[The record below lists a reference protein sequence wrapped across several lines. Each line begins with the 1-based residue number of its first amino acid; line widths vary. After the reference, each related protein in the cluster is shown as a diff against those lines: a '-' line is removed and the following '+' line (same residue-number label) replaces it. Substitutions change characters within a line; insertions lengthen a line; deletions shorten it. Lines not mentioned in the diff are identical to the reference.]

1 MEGDIIMTGKMANRA
16 DLIIKILMAQSGA
29 SIKELSEHLG
39 VSEITIRR
47 DLHVLERQGRL
58 TQELKDL
65 KKVKSSL
72 MQNIVEHMDAEEDK
86 ETHSRQMDENKRL
99 IEEVKEK
106 IAANEDALLEIP
118 KEIQTCNDALMMET
132 MTFCYDRLRTNCKEA
147 EEIAEWIKKVRVELK
162 KNIIRKQNR
171 EINNKEIY
179 AYMHDIF
186 GKDIINLFDVQ
197 NDDVDLITGE
207 DRPSGDTTQ
216 DKQLSKDVQ
225 KGDV

>member
-1 MEGDIIMTGKMANRA
+1 MQE
-16 DLIIKILMAQSGA
+16 LESQL
-29 SIKELSEHLG
+29 KE
-39 VSEITIRR
+39 I
-47 DLHVLERQGRL
+47 LERQGRL

-147 EEIAEWIKKVRVELK
+147 EEIAEWIKKGPGVELK

>member
-1 MEGDIIMTGKMANRA
+1 MERQAFTEALAKTKIPILVLDQKWHRLFALDGKPERVVE
-16 DLIIKILMAQSGA
+16 LESQL
-29 SIKELSEHLG
+29 KE
-39 VSEITIRR
+39 I
-47 DLHVLERQGRL
+47 LERQGRL
-58 TQELKDL
+58 NQELREL

-72 MQNIVEHMDAEEDK
+72 MQNIVEHMDEADDEQQ
-86 ETHSRQMDENKRL
+86 HNRQMDENKRL
-99 IEEVKEK
+99 IEEVKDK
-106 IAANEDALLEIP
+106 IAANEDALLDIP

-132 MTFCYDRLRTNCKEA
+132 MTFCYDRLRTNYKEA

-186 GKDIINLFDVQ
+186 GKDIINLFDVR

-207 DRPSGDTTQ
+207 DRPAGDTTQ
-216 DKQLSKDVQ
+216 DEQLSKDTQ

>member
-1 MEGDIIMTGKMANRA
+1 MERQAFTEALAKTKIPILVLDQKWHRLFALDGKPERVVE
-16 DLIIKILMAQSGA
+16 LESQL
-29 SIKELSEHLG
+29 KE
-39 VSEITIRR
+39 I
-47 DLHVLERQGRL
+47 LERQGRL
-58 TQELKDL
+58 NQELKEL

-72 MQNIVEHMDAEEDK
+72 MQNIVEHMDAADDEQQ
-86 ETHSRQMDENKRL
+86 HNRQMDENKRL
-99 IEEVKEK
+99 IEEVKDK
-106 IAANEDALLEIP
+106 IAANEDALLDIP

-132 MTFCYDRLRTNCKEA
+132 MTYCYDRLRTNYKEA

-186 GKDIINLFDVQ
+186 GKDIINLFDVR

-207 DRPSGDTTQ
+207 DRPTGDTTQ
-216 DKQLSKDVQ
+216 DEQLSKDTQ

>member
-1 MEGDIIMTGKMANRA
+1 MERQAFTEALAKTKIPILVLDQKWHRLFALDGKP
-16 DLIIKILMAQSGA
+16 
-29 SIKELSEHLG
+29 KEVQELESQLK
-39 VSEITIRR
+39 EI
-47 DLHVLERQGRL
+47 LERQGRL
-58 TQELKDL
+58 TQDL

-207 DRPSGDTTQ
+207 DRPFGDTTQ

>member
-1 MEGDIIMTGKMANRA
+1 MERQAFTEALAKTKIPILVLDQKWHRLFALDGKPERVVE
-16 DLIIKILMAQSGA
+16 LESQL
-29 SIKELSEHLG
+29 KE
-39 VSEITIRR
+39 I
-47 DLHVLERQGRL
+47 LERQGRL
-58 TQELKDL
+58 NQKLKEL

-72 MQNIVEHMDAEEDK
+72 MQNIVEHMDAADDEK
-86 ETHSRQMDENKRL
+86 QHNRQMDENKRL
-99 IEEVKEK
+99 IEEVKDK
-106 IAANEDALLEIP
+106 IAANEDALLDIP

-132 MTFCYDRLRTNCKEA
+132 MTFCYDRLRTNYKEA

-186 GKDIINLFDVQ
+186 GKDIINLFDVR

-207 DRPSGDTTQ
+207 DRPAGDTTQ
-216 DKQLSKDVQ
+216 DEQLSKDTQ

>member
-1 MEGDIIMTGKMANRA
+1 MERQAFTEALAKTKIPILVLDQKWHRLFALDGKPERVVE
-16 DLIIKILMAQSGA
+16 LESQL
-29 SIKELSEHLG
+29 KE
-39 VSEITIRR
+39 I
-47 DLHVLERQGRL
+47 LERQGRL
-58 TQELKDL
+58 NQELKEL

-72 MQNIVEHMDAEEDK
+72 MQNIVEHMDAADDEK
-86 ETHSRQMDENKRL
+86 QHNRQMDENKRL
-99 IEEVKEK
+99 IEEVKDK
-106 IAANEDALLEIP
+106 IAANEDALLDIP

-132 MTFCYDRLRTNCKEA
+132 MTFCYDRLRTNYKEA

-186 GKDIINLFDVQ
+186 GKDIINLFDVR

-207 DRPSGDTTQ
+207 DRPTGDTTQ
-216 DKQLSKDVQ
+216 DEQLSKDTQ

>member
-1 MEGDIIMTGKMANRA
+1 MERQAFTEALAKTKIPILVLDQKWHRLFALDGKP
-16 DLIIKILMAQSGA
+16 
-29 SIKELSEHLG
+29 KEVQELESQLK
-39 VSEITIRR
+39 EI
-47 DLHVLERQGRL
+47 LERQGRL

-106 IAANEDALLEIP
+106 IAAN
-118 KEIQTCNDALMMET
+118 
-132 MTFCYDRLRTNCKEA
+132 

>member
-1 MEGDIIMTGKMANRA
+1 MERQAFTEALAKTKIPILVLNQKWHRLFALDGKP
-16 DLIIKILMAQSGA
+16 
-29 SIKELSEHLG
+29 KEVQELESQLK
-39 VSEITIRR
+39 EI
-47 DLHVLERQGRL
+47 LERQGRL

-118 KEIQTCNDALMMET
+118 KEIQTCNDADDGDHDL
-132 MTFCYDRLRTNCKEA
+132 LLVSSAHQLQKEA

-197 NDDVDLITGE
+197 NDDVDLITG
-207 DRPSGDTTQ
+207 RGSP
-216 DKQLSKDVQ
+216 VR
-225 KGDV
+225 

>member
-1 MEGDIIMTGKMANRA
+1 MDQKGP
-16 DLIIKILMAQSGA
+16 
-29 SIKELSEHLG
+29 
-39 VSEITIRR
+39 
-47 DLHVLERQGRL
+47 GR
-58 TQELKDL
+58 
-65 KKVKSSL
+65 
-72 MQNIVEHMDAEEDK
+72 I
-86 ETHSRQMDENKRL
+86 
-99 IEEVKEK
+99 
-106 IAANEDALLEIP
+106 
-118 KEIQTCNDALMMET
+118 
-132 MTFCYDRLRTNCKEA
+132 
-147 EEIAEWIKKVRVELK
+147 K

>member
-1 MEGDIIMTGKMANRA
+1 MERQAFTEALAKTKIPILVLDQKWHRLFALDGKPERVVE
-16 DLIIKILMAQSGA
+16 LESQL
-29 SIKELSEHLG
+29 KE
-39 VSEITIRR
+39 I
-47 DLHVLERQGRL
+47 LERQGRL
-58 TQELKDL
+58 NQELKEL

-72 MQNIVEHMDAEEDK
+72 MQNIVEHMDEADDEQQ
-86 ETHSRQMDENKRL
+86 HNRQMDENKRL
-99 IEEVKEK
+99 SEEVKDK
-106 IAANEDALLEIP
+106 IAANEDALLDMP

-132 MTFCYDRLRTNCKEA
+132 MTFCYDRLRTNYKEA

-186 GKDIINLFDVQ
+186 GKDIINLFDVR

-207 DRPSGDTTQ
+207 DRPAGDTTQ
-216 DKQLSKDVQ
+216 DEQLSKDTQ

>member
-1 MEGDIIMTGKMANRA
+1 MSVWNDRRLQKHWRKQKYPFWSWIRNGTGF
-16 DLIIKILMAQSGA
+16 LQELESQL
-29 SIKELSEHLG
+29 KE
-39 VSEITIRR
+39 I
-47 DLHVLERQGRL
+47 LERQGRL

-207 DRPSGDTTQ
+207 KHDFGGGSDLPAYSAYFW
-216 DKQLSKDVQ
+216 KMEH
-225 KGDV
+225 

>member
-1 MEGDIIMTGKMANRA
+1 MERQAFTEALAKTKIPILVLDQKWHRLFALDGKP
-16 DLIIKILMAQSGA
+16 
-29 SIKELSEHLG
+29 KEVQELESQLK
-39 VSEITIRR
+39 EI
-47 DLHVLERQGRL
+47 LERQGRL

-99 IEEVKEK
+99 I
-106 IAANEDALLEIP
+106 
-118 KEIQTCNDALMMET
+118 ET

-207 DRPSGDTTQ
+207 DRPFGDTTQ

>member
-1 MEGDIIMTGKMANRA
+1 MERQAFTEALAKTKIPILVLDQKWHRLFALDGKP
-16 DLIIKILMAQSGA
+16 
-29 SIKELSEHLG
+29 KEVQELESQLK
-39 VSEITIRR
+39 EI
-47 DLHVLERQGRL
+47 LERQGRL

-72 MQNIVEHMDAEEDK
+72 MQNIVEHMDK

-207 DRPSGDTTQ
+207 DRPFGDTTQ

>member
-1 MEGDIIMTGKMANRA
+1 MTTFKYKGLSPDGEKV
-16 DLIIKILMAQSGA
+16 SGVVKA
-29 SIKELSEHLG
+29 YNEYEA
-39 VSEITIRR
+39 VSQLREKFT
-47 DLHVLERQGRL
+47 V
-58 TQELKDL
+58 
-65 KKVKSSL
+65 V
-72 MQNIVEHMDAEEDK
+72 
-86 ETHSRQMDENKRL
+86 TH

>member
-1 MEGDIIMTGKMANRA
+1 MERQAFTEALAQTKIPILVLDQKWHRLFALDGKPERVVE
-16 DLIIKILMAQSGA
+16 LESQL
-29 SIKELSEHLG
+29 KE
-39 VSEITIRR
+39 I
-47 DLHVLERQGRL
+47 LERQGRL
-58 TQELKDL
+58 NQELKEL

-72 MQNIVEHMDAEEDK
+72 MQNIVEHMDAADDEK
-86 ETHSRQMDENKRL
+86 QHNRQMDENKRL
-99 IEEVKEK
+99 IEEVKDK
-106 IAANEDALLEIP
+106 IAANEDALLDIP

-132 MTFCYDRLRTNCKEA
+132 MTFCYDRLRTNYKEA

-186 GKDIINLFDVQ
+186 GKDIINLFDVR

-207 DRPSGDTTQ
+207 DRPAGDTTQ
-216 DKQLSKDVQ
+216 DEQLSKDTQ

>member
-1 MEGDIIMTGKMANRA
+1 MERQAFTEALAKTKIPILVLDQKWHRLFALDGKPERVVE
-16 DLIIKILMAQSGA
+16 LESQL
-29 SIKELSEHLG
+29 KE
-39 VSEITIRR
+39 I
-47 DLHVLERQGRL
+47 LERQGRL
-58 TQELKDL
+58 NQELKEL

-72 MQNIVEHMDAEEDK
+72 MQNIVEHMDAADDEK
-86 ETHSRQMDENKRL
+86 QHNRQMDENKRL
-99 IEEVKEK
+99 IEEVKDK
-106 IAANEDALLEIP
+106 IAANEDALLDIP

-132 MTFCYDRLRTNCKEA
+132 MTFCYDRLRTNYKEA

-186 GKDIINLFDVQ
+186 GKDIINLFDVR

-207 DRPSGDTTQ
+207 DRPAGDTTQ
-216 DKQLSKDVQ
+216 DEQLSKDTQ

>member
-1 MEGDIIMTGKMANRA
+1 MGRQAFTDALAKTKIPILVLDQKWHRLFALDGKP
-16 DLIIKILMAQSGA
+16 
-29 SIKELSEHLG
+29 KEVQELESRLK
-39 VSEITIRR
+39 EI
-47 DLHVLERQGRL
+47 LERQGHL

-86 ETHSRQMDENKRL
+86 ENHSRQMDENKRL

-118 KEIQTCNDALMMET
+118 KEIQTYNDALMMET
-132 MTFCYDRLRTNCKEA
+132 MNFCYDRLRTNYKEA
-147 EEIAEWIKKVRVELK
+147 EEIAEWIKKIRVELK

-216 DKQLSKDVQ
+216 DEQLSKDVQ

>member
-1 MEGDIIMTGKMANRA
+1 MAPAFCLRWQAQRGAGTGKPVEGDLGAAGTPDAGVKGFKEGQVIPYAEYRRA
-16 DLIIKILMAQSGA
+16 Y
-29 SIKELSEHLG
+29 
-39 VSEITIRR
+39 
-47 DLHVLERQGRL
+47 GR
-58 TQELKDL
+58 
-65 KKVKSSL
+65 
-72 MQNIVEHMDAEEDK
+72 
-86 ETHSRQMDENKRL
+86 KRL

>member
-1 MEGDIIMTGKMANRA
+1 MERQAFTEALAKAKIPILVLDQKWHRLFALDGKPERVEE
-16 DLIIKILMAQSGA
+16 LESQL
-29 SIKELSEHLG
+29 KE
-39 VSEITIRR
+39 I
-47 DLHVLERQGRL
+47 LERQGRL
-58 TQELKDL
+58 NQELKEL

-72 MQNIVEHMDAEEDK
+72 MQNIVEHMDAEDDEQQ
-86 ETHSRQMDENKRL
+86 HNRQMDENKRL
-99 IEEVKEK
+99 IEEVKDK
-106 IAANEDALLEIP
+106 IAANEDALLDIP

-132 MTFCYDRLRTNCKEA
+132 MTFCYDRLRTNYKEA

-186 GKDIINLFDVQ
+186 GKDIINLFDVR

-207 DRPSGDTTQ
+207 DRPAGDTTQ
-216 DKQLSKDVQ
+216 DEQLSKDTQ

>member
-1 MEGDIIMTGKMANRA
+1 MERQAFTEALAKTKIPILVLDQKWHRLFALDGKPERVVE
-16 DLIIKILMAQSGA
+16 LESQL
-29 SIKELSEHLG
+29 KE
-39 VSEITIRR
+39 I
-47 DLHVLERQGRL
+47 LERQGRL
-58 TQELKDL
+58 NQELKEL

-72 MQNIVEHMDAEEDK
+72 MQNIVEHMDAADDEK
-86 ETHSRQMDENKRL
+86 QHNRQMDENKRL
-99 IEEVKEK
+99 IEEVKDK
-106 IAANEDALLEIP
+106 IAANEDALLDIP

-132 MTFCYDRLRTNCKEA
+132 MTFCYDRLRTNYKEA

-186 GKDIINLFDVQ
+186 GKDIINLFDVR

>member
-1 MEGDIIMTGKMANRA
+1 
-16 DLIIKILMAQSGA
+16 
-29 SIKELSEHLG
+29 
-39 VSEITIRR
+39 
-47 DLHVLERQGRL
+47 
-58 TQELKDL
+58 
-65 KKVKSSL
+65 
-72 MQNIVEHMDAEEDK
+72 
-86 ETHSRQMDENKRL
+86 
-99 IEEVKEK
+99 
-106 IAANEDALLEIP
+106 
-118 KEIQTCNDALMMET
+118 MET

-207 DRPSGDTTQ
+207 DRPFGDTTQ